1 MKRNTFSTLPRIA
14 PDFAM
19 ILAAIGLSL
28 LTAYWLINQG
38 LAVIYAVCL
47 GYAAIA
53 ALFVSTS
60 WLKNVTVLFS
70 ALILALLVAELVLT
84 SLGPGKVANF
94 TKKYSPSLRENGGE
108 LGYRPFAARKVQ
120 ASKTSGNE
128 AVYDVLYT
136 INEQGYRETPGI
148 DDANGESSIV
158 FFGGSFAFGEG
169 LNDNQTLP
177 YFVAAETD
185 YRRPVLNLAFSGYGP
200 HQMLRSLELGRLQA
214 LGQQSIK
221 TVIYTAIPDHARR
234 SVGEAWWDPVGP
246 RYAFD
251 GTGSIHYEGRFSDIP
266 DALAAPYYFY
276 RQAAKVARRSAVI
289 DRTANLLFPE
299 KTIEQKAKAE
309 LLVEIVSKSSAILES
324 DYGAELIVLFW
335 DDPSEISTLIL
346 GGLAQKNIRTIKVSD
361 IIPRTEQM
369 AYLIPNDGHPSA
381 AANERI
387 ARELAA
393 QLGDLH

>member
-1 MKRNTFSTLPRIA
+1 MKRNKYPTLPRIA
-14 PDFAM
+14 PDFVM
-19 ILAAIGLSL
+19 VLTAIGLSL

-38 LAVIYAVCL
+38 LAIIYAVCL

-53 ALFVSTS
+53 AWLVSTS
-60 WLKNVTVLFS
+60 WLKNVTLSFS
-70 ALILALLVAELVLT
+70 ALILALLIAELVLS

-128 AVYDVLYT
+128 TVYDVLYT

-148 DDANGESSIV
+148 DAADGAGSIV

-169 LNDNQTLP
+169 LNDDQTLP
-177 YFVAAETD
+177 YFVAAETN
-185 YRRPVLNLAFSGYGP
+185 YHRPVLNLAFSGYGP

-221 TVIYTAIPDHARR
+221 TAIYTAIPDHARR

-251 GTGSIHYEGRFSDIP
+251 GSGSVDYQGRFSDIP
-266 DALAAPYYFY
+266 DALITPYYFY
-276 RQAAKVARRSAVI
+276 LQAATVARRSAVI

-299 KTIEQKAKAE
+299 KLTEPRAKAR
-309 LLVEIVSKSSAILES
+309 LLVEIVSKSSAILET
-324 DYGAELIVLFW
+324 DYEAELVVLFW

-346 GGLAQKNIRTIKVSD
+346 EGLAQKNIRTIKVSD
-361 IIPRTEQM
+361 IIPRAEQM

-387 ARELAA
+387 ARELVA
-393 QLGDLH
+393 QLR